1 MTSLSYS
8 SYPRL
13 PARPALYAV
22 WAGNKILYIGQAQNL
37 NIRFFGH
44 ERHCDFEGAGATLIS
59 WTIIPDKAKRLQI
72 ERLKIAKMNPP
83 LNRKNTNQIAVPF
96 NLRGEDAELANRVRD
111 HFERKLST
119 RLSAVQVAR
128 IVYAQVAQI
137 EGV

>member
-1 MTSLSYS
+1 MKKSKQK
-8 SYPRL
+8 P
-13 PARPALYAV
+13 
-22 WAGNKILYIGQAQNL
+22 
-37 NIRFFGH
+37 
-44 ERHCDFEGAGATLIS
+44 E
-59 WTIIPDKAKRLQI
+59 AK
-72 ERLKIAKMNPP
+72 
-83 LNRKNTNQIAVPF
+83 VPF